1 MEKDT
6 NIAHAKWSET
16 SNNLSGRALVE
27 FEDLAPGL
35 RYTIYLELKN
45 HGADTIVI
53 TNQPLLVAALLDA
66 SGNPVDTAATVGNGT
81 KPIQQWAAI
90 PNGAYIRF
98 RVDQQGVGYPT
109 KEHREVLLAT
119 GEKNWR
125 LKTGQ
130 YFLKIKA
137 IFNRLETGP
146 DNQWIGEL
154 DLPPVTLT
162 VTEEMFMH

>member
-6 NIAHAKWSET
+6 SSTDTKWSEM
-16 SNNLSGRALVE
+16 SNHLSGRLVVA

-35 RYTIYLELKN
+35 RYTVYLELRN
-45 HGADTIVI
+45 HGADTIVV

-66 SGNPVDTAATVGNGT
+66 AGNPVDTAATVGNGT
-81 KPIQQWAAI
+81 KPLQQWAAI

-125 LKTGQ
+125 LNTGQ
-130 YFLKIKA
+130 YLLKIKA
-137 IFNRLETGP
+137 IFNPLETGP

-154 DLPPVTLT
+154 DLSPVTLT